1 MQNLNETIYF
11 IVNPVAGNKGSM
23 IIWEK
28 AEDILISENVSY
40 EVFFTEAKGQAL
52 RWTKEILMQ
61 TNQKTRIIAVG
72 GDGTLHE
79 VINGAAAFPHAV
91 IGSIPGGSGNDYVR
105 GVQKTTD
112 LEEALSLFFCDV
124 SKSLDIGQY
133 KTKGHTGYFMNSIG
147 IGIDAE
153 ITYEVDRSPLK
164 KWFNFLKAG
173 KLIYLFIFIRKLFTY
188 KPGPMELTI
197 DGKRRRFEKVW
208 FIVIANQPYFGGGMK
223 ISPKSKL
230 DDGIFEVLA
239 VHDLSLLKVLTV
251 FLTVLWGGHLNI
263 KNVDS
268 FSGNVI
274 SVKDFRAAKVQA
286 DGENVGMDEVEVRV
300 LKEKICVMFKG
311 R

>member
-1 MQNLNETIYF
+1 MPSLNETIFF

-23 IIWEK
+23 KIWKK
-28 AEDILISENVSY
+28 AEVILTSENVPF

-52 RWTKEILMQ
+52 RWTKEILSQ
-61 TNQKTRIIAVG
+61 TNQKTRIISVG

-105 GVQKTTD
+105 GVQKTTN
-112 LEEALSLFFCDV
+112 LEEALSIFFCDV
-124 SKSLDIGQY
+124 SKNLDIGQY
-133 KTKGHTGYFMNSIG
+133 KTNGHTGYFMNSIG

-164 KWFNFLKAG
+164 KWLNFLKAG

-188 KPGPMELTI
+188 NPGPMELTI
-197 DGKRRRFEKVW
+197 DGKRHMLEKVW

-223 ISPKSKL
+223 ISPKSKP
-230 DDGIFEVLA
+230 DDGIFEVVA
-239 VHDLSLLKVLTV
+239 VHDLSLLKLLTV
-251 FLTVLWGGHLNI
+251 FLTVFWSGHVAI

-268 FSGNVI
+268 FSAKMI

-286 DGENVGMDEVEVRV
+286 DGENVGMDEVEVEV
-300 LKEKICVMFKG
+300 MKEKICVMFKG